1 MSADPRLQRENPAVA
16 AKCASEVAQ
25 YLYEKRKPTE
35 PIQANATQVIVN
47 GNSPNGEDPSVQRI
61 QVRSFTPVP
70 ALTDEREEDE
80 ELRDRFA
87 KGTHQAPQMY
97 EENEE

>member
-1 MSADPRLQRENPAVA
+1 VKFPGPTRHPAVA

-35 PIQANATQVIVN
+35 PIAANATQVIVN
-47 GNSPNGEDPSVQRI
+47 GNSPSGEDHETGVQRI

-70 ALTDEREEDE
+70 ALTDESEEDDE
-80 ELRDRFA
+80 DGLRVGR
-87 KGTHQAPQMY
+87 TAPQMY
-97 EENEE
+97 EEDE